1 MWKRS
6 REANSSVI
14 PCCRR
19 RHKSPSVK
27 LLLHGFAMRLERS
40 ASLLNRKANTHCVR
54 SVALSSCRGA
64 CLGQRLPVSTSWTGY
79 ISNHNITG
87 VEKGPART
95 RPRTLWQLLVRL
107 CPTTAL
113 CPFASPRDGQEHDGP
128 PGTLGPADAFS
139 LPQRYNFSA
148 RFTQTSYPFWPAS
161 RGSRFRSV
169 QSAKQAIDF
178 SSHSSRRRRR
188 RFTLPPVLPDRSSVR
203 CQNVLAAQISR
214 YTRFIRPR
222 GWNVARSIAR
232 KWREFGQEYSSDI
245 RVCGEQYREFLELVS
260 LVLGSWLFYVE
271 Y

>member
-1 MWKRS
+1 MLIDEKLCFHRRKIIYRFINSEARFRRDGDKSGQNLWSDVEMWKRS

-79 ISNHNITG
+79 ISNHNITS

-107 CPTTAL
+107 CPTPDYRSLSLRLSERRTRTRWAPGYPWTRGCFL
-113 CPFASPRDGQEHDGP
+113 ASTE
-128 PGTLGPADAFS
+128 
-139 LPQRYNFSA
+139 
-148 RFTQTSYPFWPAS
+148 
-161 RGSRFRSV
+161 V
-169 QSAKQAIDF
+169 QLLSPL
-178 SSHSSRRRRR
+178 H
-188 RFTLPPVLPDRSSVR
+188 T
-203 CQNVLAAQISR
+203 NVLSILARVTGLSFQKR
-214 YTRFIRPR
+214 TVGETGNRF
-222 GWNVARSIAR
+222 
-232 KWREFGQEYSSDI
+232 
-245 RVCGEQYREFLELVS
+245 L
-260 LVLGSWLFYVE
+260 
-271 Y
+271 